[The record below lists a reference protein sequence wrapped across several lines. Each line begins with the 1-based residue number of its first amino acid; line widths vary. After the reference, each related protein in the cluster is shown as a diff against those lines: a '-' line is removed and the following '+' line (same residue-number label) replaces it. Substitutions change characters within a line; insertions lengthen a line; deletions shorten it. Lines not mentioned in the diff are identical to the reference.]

1 MAKRNYPNDYFAWYN
16 DDDRLAIVCLDS
28 AGSYFSISS
37 YSNKTDCEANGGTWN
52 VAGNVSRE
60 KYDTYQESDV
70 TAGLRITYH
79 SKYEELTALTD
90 DLTSQAGLNSALH
103 NSVLCYVKARLFEDM
118 GDFEKSAYFRKM
130 YEQKVAKHRGRRS
143 GIRSLSVPRL

>member
-1 MAKRNYPNDYFAWYN
+1 MATNKRTYPNDYFAWYN
-16 DDDRLAIVCLDS
+16 DDDRLAIVCLDTES
-28 AGSYFSISS
+28 ASGERT
-37 YSNKTDCEANGGTWN
+37 K
-52 VAGNVSRE
+52 E
-60 KYDTYQESDV
+60 KYDTYQGDDESN
-70 TAGLRITYH
+70 GLRITYH